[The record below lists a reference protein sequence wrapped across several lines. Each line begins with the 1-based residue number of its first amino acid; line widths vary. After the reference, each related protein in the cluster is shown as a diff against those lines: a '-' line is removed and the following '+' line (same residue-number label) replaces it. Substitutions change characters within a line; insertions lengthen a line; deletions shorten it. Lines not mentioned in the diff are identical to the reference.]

1 MRGVITLIALYAE
14 LSLDSIWLMW
24 RFHDNVSSMA
34 KPRNFVFMLLVILLF
49 INVIFGSSFWL
60 FFVQNCKYVVL
71 LRFKDNKLF
80 LNHSLTSVR
89 TLFNLL
95 ANSVGLGLVI
105 IKLVSS
111 AYSTN
116 LAQKC
121 QISAIC

>member
-105 IKLVSS
+105 IKQHITL
-111 AYSTN
+111 
-116 LAQKC
+116 
-121 QISAIC
+121 I